1 MVFVDFSTNCVLA
14 AGGIDASRGAVR
26 FAETLENIGTF
37 HRREASM
44 PPPTV
49 FSNVSETDLQT
60 AIFTVVTEVYER
72 EACS

>member
-14 AGGIDASRGAVR
+14 VGGIDASRGAVR
-26 FAETLENIGTF
+26 FAETLKYWNIPPPGGIN
-37 HRREASM
+37 AS
-44 PPPTV
+44 PTV

-72 EACS
+72 EAFS